1 MGMKKLG
8 FTIIELMVVIIVISI
23 LATVITIGYENM
35 QRDVRDTER
44 AADIDVIQAAL
55 ESYYDQNGAY
65 PPASGNLEDL
75 AKNKLGIHPNAL
87 KAPRDTASGISLKTT
102 SSINDQPSIYQYY
115 YHPIKKPSN
124 LCNGTSDACEKYTL
138 RWRKESDDVNAQE
151 VRSRYGW

>member
-1 MGMKKLG
+1 MKRLG

-87 KAPRDTASGISLKTT
+87 KAPRDTSSGISFKAAGT
-102 SSINDQPSIYQYY
+102 NQPSVYEYLY
-115 YHPIKKPSN
+115 KP
-124 LCNGTSDACEKYTL
+124 LKNGSRACTGATDACEKYTL
-138 RWRKESDDVNAQE
+138 LWRKESDDTNTQE